1 MSTAEPGTR
10 SLQRHLLA
18 WILGALSAGA
28 LALVGVSYVV
38 TLEEMDEIFDEN
50 LKQVALAV
58 AAHRRF
64 DHASG
69 PLTRDQLPDLPR
81 VYEEEGNFD
90 FVTSIWTRDGR
101 LEFVSETSV
110 SLPFVDV
117 SGLSRANG
125 GGEDWH
131 VYTIVQ
137 PEGVIQVAQR
147 ASSRKTLAGESAST
161 LFLPLFTLIALIGVL
176 FTLALKRGL
185 KPLDEAADRVAARSA
200 VSLDPIDEAPL
211 PREIH
216 PFIRSINGLMQRL
229 SEAFSA
235 QRRFVADA
243 AHELRSP
250 ITALRLQ
257 VQVLERAKNE
267 ADRERAV
274 QELRQGIER
283 SQRLI
288 EQLLSLSRLEPDA
301 PTRAS
306 QPVDLGDVVR
316 EMVGHQSVAA
326 DHKGV
331 DLGADA
337 RSGLTVMADRH
348 QLEVLLDNLI
358 GNAIRYTPAGG
369 TVDVL
374 AGSLDGRPTLQVID
388 TGPGIPEQ
396 ERERVFDRFYRGN
409 DVQGDERA
417 TGSGLGLAI
426 VQAIAQ
432 RHAAT
437 VSLHTSPSGRG
448 LEVRVSFP

>member
-1 MSTAEPGTR
+1 MR
-10 SLQRHLLA
+10 SLQHRLLA

-28 LALVGVSYVV
+28 LVLVGVSYFV

-58 AAHRRF
+58 ASHHRF
-64 DHASG
+64 HQASG
-69 PLTRDQLPDLPR
+69 PLTREELPELPR

-90 FVTSIWTRDGR
+90 FVTLTWTRDGR
-101 LEFVSETSV
+101 LSFVSERSV

-117 SGLSRANG
+117 SGLSRTQG

-137 PEGVIQVAQR
+137 PAGVIQVAQR
-147 ASSRKTLAGESAST
+147 ASSRKTLAAESASK
-161 LFLPLFTLIALIGVL
+161 LFLPFFTLIAMIGVL
-176 FTLALKRGL
+176 LTVALRRGL
-185 KPLDEAADRVAARSA
+185 KPLDEAAAGVAARSA

-216 PFIRSINGLMQRL
+216 PLIRSINGLMQRL

-250 ITALRLQ
+250 VTALRLQ
-257 VQVLERAKNE
+257 VQLLERAKDE
-267 ADRERAV
+267 LDRERAV
-274 QELRQGIER
+274 QELKQGIER

-288 EQLLSLSRLEPDA
+288 EQLLSLSRVEPDA
-301 PTRAS
+301 PMRAS
-306 QPVDLGDVVR
+306 RRIDLGDVVR
-316 EMVGHQSVAA
+316 DVVGLQSVAA
-326 DHKGV
+326 DHKGI

-337 RSGLTVMADRH
+337 SPGLTVTADRH

-358 GNAIRYTPAGG
+358 GNAIRYTPRGG
-369 TVDVL
+369 TVDVR
-374 AGSLDGRPTLQVID
+374 AGSVDGKPTLQVID
-388 TGPGIPEQ
+388 TGPGIPQ
-396 ERERVFDRFYRGN
+396 DERERVFDRFYRGN
-409 DVQGDERA
+409 GVQGDERSS
-417 TGSGLGLAI
+417 GSGLGLAI

-432 RHAAT
+432 RHEAT
-437 VSLHTSPSGRG
+437 VSLHAGPSGRG
-448 LEVRVSFP
+448 LEVRVVFS